1 MMHQK
6 LPVELRDLVYE
17 FLCVEPDRP
26 IPVGPYYHFRKYDKP
41 FHDPLL
47 RRHYDDDHP
56 IPFTWPPSPPAP
68 YRAITENNAG
78 VDVDMNHVDDKNN
91 VQMSPELTERVM
103 KMKPIRN
110 ADDMSVAGE
119 NDDNDT
125 TILPDGRVKEVH
137 THKPPRDMP
146 LPYSHFLDPRYVGP
160 EAAYEIQKMYYTRNT
175 FSICSVEQAI
185 YSFSRNH
192 SGYNIVG
199 YSSDGTPY
207 PVPNGIETKP
217 PLWPRNH
224 VRNLQVRVKFEQF
237 YENMLQDHFS
247 DLEKYAHER
256 RFLRFTQQNLQG
268 LEQFLRDRSKDEI
281 NIEFIIMTELLDFQD
296 VEVGLGAQC
305 NYVNFLQSVR
315 EWVYIMKY
323 DCDNISVKVTHHDEV
338 LSPFPRNITEIFG
351 LTKEQWDHVR
361 NISVAKREAAW
372 STLI

>member
-1 MMHQK
+1 MMHKK

-17 FLCVEPDRP
+17 SLCVEPDRP

-41 FHDPLL
+41 LHDPLL
-47 RRHYDDDHP
+47 RRHYDDHP
-56 IPFTWPPSPPAP
+56 SPFTWPPPPPAP
-68 YRAITENNAG
+68 YRAITGNNSD
-78 VDVDMNHVDDKNN
+78 VDVDMENADDKNS

-103 KMKPIRN
+103 KMKLIPK

-185 YSFSRNH
+185 YTFSRNH

-207 PVPNGIETKP
+207 PLPKDTEIKRR
-217 PLWPRNH
+217 LWPRNH
-224 VRNLQVRVKFEQF
+224 IRNLQVRVKFEQF
-237 YENMLQDHFS
+237 YEGMLQDHSS
-247 DLEKYAHER
+247 DLEKYAYER
-256 RFLRFTQQNLQG
+256 RFLHFTQQNLQG
-268 LEQFLRDRSKDEI
+268 LQHFLQDRSTDEI
-281 NIEFIIMTELLDFQD
+281 NIEFIIMTELPDFQD
-296 VEVGLGAQC
+296 VEVELGAQC

-323 DCDNISVKVTHHDEV
+323 DCDNISVKVTHYDEV
-338 LSPFPRNITEIFG
+338 LSAFPRNITGIFG

-361 NISVAKREAAW
+361 KSSGTKHEAAA